1 VSEIKPTLLRL
12 RTSTT
17 AALKEE
23 LQYSAHRSM
32 SALADE
38 IIEMGLRVKAR
49 ERAEAATGDGA
60 TRLAGSVC

>member
-23 LQYSAHRSM
+23 LQYWAHRSM

-49 ERAEAATGDGA
+49 ERAEAATGESA
-60 TRLAGSVC
+60 TKLAGSVR

>member
-1 VSEIKPTLLRL
+1 MSEIKPTLLRL

-49 ERAEAATGDGA
+49 ERAEVANGEAATK
-60 TRLAGSVC
+60 LAGSVC

>member
-17 AALKEE
+17 AALKDE

-38 IIEMGLRVKAR
+38 IIEMGLRVRAR

-60 TRLAGSVC
+60 TRLAGSVR

>member
-1 VSEIKPTLLRL
+1 MSEIKPTLLRL

-17 AALKEE
+17 AALKDE
-23 LQYSAHRSM
+23 LQYSVHRSM

-49 ERAEAATGDGA
+49 ERAEAANGEAA

>member
-1 VSEIKPTLLRL
+1 MSEIKPTLLRL
-12 RTSTT
+12 RTST
-17 AALKEE
+17 AAGLKEE

-49 ERAEAATGDGA
+49 ERAEASNAEAATKM
-60 TRLAGSVC
+60 AGSVR

>member
-17 AALKEE
+17 AALKDE

-38 IIEMGLRVKAR
+38 IIDMGLRARAR
-49 ERAEAATGDGA
+49 ERAEAATGESA
-60 TRLAGSVC
+60 ANLAGSVR

>member
-60 TRLAGSVC
+60 TRLAGSVR

>member
-1 VSEIKPTLLRL
+1 MSEIKPTLLRL
-12 RTSTT
+12 RTST
-17 AALKEE
+17 AEALKDE
-23 LQYSAHRSM
+23 LQYSVHRSM

-49 ERAEAATGDGA
+49 ERAEAANGEAA

>member
-1 VSEIKPTLLRL
+1 MSEIKPTLLRL

-38 IIEMGLRVKAR
+38 IIEMGLRVRAR

-60 TRLAGSVC
+60 TRLAGSVR

>member
-1 VSEIKPTLLRL
+1 MSEIKATLLRL

-17 AALKEE
+17 DALKQE
-23 LQYSAHRSM
+23 LQHSAHRSM

-49 ERAEAATGDGA
+49 ERAEAANGEAA
-60 TRLAGSVC
+60 TKLAGSVC